1 MSLDLCR
8 RLIIQATFKLKLRK
22 ERRERP
28 RPQFIKPRHRKFFG
42 LFKPE
47 ETNEAEQR
55 RDN

>member
-8 RLIIQATFKLKLRK
+8 KLIIQATFKLRIRK

-28 RPQFIKPRHRKFFG
+28 RYIKPKHRKFFE

-47 ETNEAEQR
+47 EKNEAEQG